1 MFYLEK
7 VANLIYIFPLFL
19 KIIQRKKNERER
31 KKFLQVVYS
40 INTFVTS
47 VGTYIFL
54 LSDKARKLHADEF
67 KPFCKL
73 KLENFFVFCSRD
85 FFFLEVF
92 NIEQRRQFLLK
103 KEYL

>member
-1 MFYLEK
+1 MFYLEN

-19 KIIQRKKNERER
+19 KIIQRKKTRERE

-85 FFFLEVF
+85 FFLFGSF
-92 NIEQRRQFLLK
+92 
-103 KEYL
+103 

>member
-1 MFYLEK
+1 MFYLEN

-19 KIIQRKKNERER
+19 KIIQRKKTRERE

>member
-1 MFYLEK
+1 M
-7 VANLIYIFPLFL
+7 
-19 KIIQRKKNERER
+19 KIIQRKKTRERE

-85 FFFLEVF
+85 FLFLEVF